1 MFCKKVFNVEYT
13 ATSEWTSLEKDTAVP
28 HDGVVTA
35 SKVADTYRSVIYDD
49 IIVGHVAM
57 ENVLFKMLDESA
69 LGNGEQKG
77 QTGNW
82 AMNMFIVNMMNHT
95 CGYSARTSV

>member
-1 MFCKKVFNVEYT
+1 LQKVFNLQYT
-13 ATSEWTSLEKDTAVP
+13 ATFKWTTLDKDTVFP
-28 HDGVVTA
+28 HDGAVMA
-35 SKVADTYRSVIYDD
+35 SKVIDTYRSVIYDD

-57 ENVLFKMLDESA
+57 ENVFFKMLDESA

-82 AMNMFIVNMMNHT
+82 ALNMFIVNMMNHT

>member
-1 MFCKKVFNVEYT
+1 
-13 ATSEWTSLEKDTAVP
+13 LEKDTVFPHVGAVM
-28 HDGVVTA
+28 A
-35 SKVADTYRSVIYDD
+35 SKVIDTYRSVIYDD

-57 ENVLFKMLDESA
+57 ENVFFKMLDESA

-82 AMNMFIVNMMNHT
+82 ALNMFIVNMMNHT